1 MRSGMIYEGLQ
12 EEIAQLA
19 RRRIRAA
26 LLLCDGNKTQAAE
39 ILGLSRYQTLTNWMG
54 RYDIRI
60 ADIKD

>member
-1 MRSGMIYEGLQ
+1 MRSAMIYEGLQ

-39 ILGLSRYQTLTNWMG
+39 ILGLSSYQTLTNWMG